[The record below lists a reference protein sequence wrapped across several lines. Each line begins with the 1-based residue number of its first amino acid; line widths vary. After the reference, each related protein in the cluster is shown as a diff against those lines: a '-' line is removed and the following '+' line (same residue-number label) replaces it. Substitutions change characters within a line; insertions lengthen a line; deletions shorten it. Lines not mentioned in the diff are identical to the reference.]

1 MKLWKKLSLICS
13 VILIII
19 VTLCSSILLS
29 QTQAKI
35 LSLTYEQAE
44 DKLNNLSRSFEE
56 MTRYYYSES
65 DSPAVNHA
73 LIHYCFSRFADSSA
87 VLQVDGKIIYSL
99 SDICPGDYLPIDKN
113 DDQKQYAGEIN
124 GRNMLILGTTVSLQ
138 SLGDR
143 FCTVYIVEDITPIYE
158 SMTTLL
164 WQFVL
169 IGTASIVA
177 GLLLI
182 VFLVR
187 RSMRPLAQLQGTA
200 ARIAAGEYQERA
212 SVHSCDEVGMLAADF
227 NQMAQAVE
235 HHINELTEQAVR
247 QQMFIGG
254 VTHEFKTPLTA
265 LLLNA
270 DTLQNTYMEEEE
282 RMAALANIE
291 RQCKWLE
298 RLVQKL
304 LKLITLNQDLNLK
317 NSSVPELLE
326 RVRESVA
333 ESLHSHGVALELHCR
348 ADVLR
353 MDADLM
359 QSVLVNLV
367 ENAVKS
373 SSRGQT
379 VTICAY
385 DNVLE
390 VTDKGIGIRQE
401 DIDRITEPFYM
412 VDKSR
417 SKKNGGVGLGLA
429 LVKEIVKAHGAK
441 LEIESVPGK
450 GTTVRIQLQP

>member
-1 MKLWKKLSLICS
+1 MRLWKKLSLICS
-13 VILIII
+13 IILIVI
-19 VTLCSSILLS
+19 VTLCSSILLG
-29 QTQAKI
+29 QAQEKI
-35 LSLTYEQAE
+35 LSLTYKQAE
-44 DKLNNLSRSFEE
+44 DKLNNLSKSFEE

-65 DSPAVNHA
+65 DSQAVNRT

-87 VLQVDGKIIYSL
+87 VLQVDEEIVYSL
-99 SDICPGDYLPIDKN
+99 IDIRPDDYLPIN
-113 DDQKQYAGEIN
+113 QYDDQMQFTGEIN
-124 GRNMLILGTTVSLQ
+124 GRNILILGTTVSPISSSN
-138 SLGDR
+138 SLYV
-143 FCTVYIVEDITPIYE
+143 VYIVEDITPIFE
-158 SMTTLL
+158 SITKLL
-164 WQFVL
+164 CQFVL
-169 IGTASIVA
+169 IGTACIVC

-182 VFLVR
+182 ILLVR
-187 RSMRPLAQLQGTA
+187 RSLQPLAQLQSAA
-200 ARIAAGEYQERA
+200 ARIAAGEFQERA
-212 SVHSCDEVGMLAADF
+212 AIHSSDEVGMLAAAF

-235 HHINELTEQAVR
+235 LHINELTERAVR

-270 DTLQNTYMEEEE
+270 DTLQNTYMEDDE

-304 LKLITLNQDLNLK
+304 LKMITLNQDLDLK
-317 NSSVPELLE
+317 NVSVPDLLE
-326 RVRESVA
+326 RVQDSV
-333 ESLHSHGVALELHCR
+333 EEYLHNRGIVLDVYCT

-367 ENAVKS
+367 ENSAKAS
-373 SSRGQT
+373 EKGQT
-379 VTICAY
+379 VTICAHGCT
-385 DNVLE
+385 LE
-390 VTDKGIGIRQE
+390 VKDNGIGIRQE

-429 LVKEIVKAHGAK
+429 LVKEIVNAHDAK
-441 LEIESVPGK
+441 LEIESIPGQ
-450 GTTVRIQLQP
+450 GTTVRVHLKP